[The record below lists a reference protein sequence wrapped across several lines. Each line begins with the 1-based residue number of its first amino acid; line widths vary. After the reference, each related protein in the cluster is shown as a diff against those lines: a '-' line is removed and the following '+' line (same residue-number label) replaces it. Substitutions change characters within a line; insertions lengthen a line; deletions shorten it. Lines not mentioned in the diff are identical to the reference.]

1 MPIRSFRDW
10 QKTMLM
16 TIFRAAAFVL
26 VATLVASALA
36 QSPEI
41 SGRPQDKARFDK
53 RFRAADQ
60 DSDGAL
66 TREEARRSMPSIY
79 RRFNEIDT
87 DKDGKVTREEIE
99 AAFSK
104 RAREERG
111 RLSGLDTNR
120 DGVITRDEILR
131 NASASSRAIDSIDT
145 NKDGNI
151 SQGELDGFIQ
161 RRYYQDLD
169 RRIAPN
175 VIIRGRF

>member
-1 MPIRSFRDW
+1 M
-10 QKTMLM
+10 MLM
-16 TIFRAAAFVL
+16 TIFRAAALIL
-26 VATLVASALA
+26 VATLATPALA

-53 RFRAADQ
+53 RFHAADK
-60 DSDGAL
+60 DGDGAL
-66 TREEARRSMPSIY
+66 TRDEARRSMPSIY

-87 DKDGKVTREEIE
+87 DKDGRVTREELE

-104 RAREERG
+104 RAREERE
-111 RLSGLDTNR
+111 RLMALDSNH

-131 NASASSRAIDSIDT
+131 NASASSRAIDRIDA

-169 RRIAPN
+169 RRIAPKA
-175 VIIRGRF
+175 IIRGQF

>member
-1 MPIRSFRDW
+1 
-10 QKTMLM
+10 MLM
-16 TIFRAAAFVL
+16 TTVRAVAFVL
-26 VATLVASALA
+26 VAALATPALA

-41 SGRPQDKARFDK
+41 SGRPQDKARFD
-53 RFRAADQ
+53 RHFRAADK
-60 DSDGAL
+60 DGDGAL
-66 TREEARRSMPSIY
+66 TREEARRSLPSVY
-79 RRFNEIDT
+79 RRFNEIDA
-87 DKDGKVTREEIE
+87 DHDGRVTREEIE

-104 RAREERG
+104 RAREERA
-111 RLSGLDTNR
+111 RLMALDANR

>member
-1 MPIRSFRDW
+1 MMW
-10 QKTMLM
+10 M

-26 VATLVASALA
+26 VATLAASVLA

-41 SGRPQDKARFDK
+41 SGRPPDKARFDQ
-53 RFRAADQ
+53 RFHAADK
-60 DSDGAL
+60 DGDGAL

-87 DKDGKVTREEIE
+87 DHDGKVTREEIE

-104 RAREERG
+104 RAREERE
-111 RLSGLDTNR
+111 RLMALDTNR

-161 RRYYQDLD
+161 RRYYRDLD

>member
-1 MPIRSFRDW
+1 M
-10 QKTMLM
+10 MLM
-16 TIFRAAAFVL
+16 
-26 VATLVASALA
+26 ATL
-36 QSPEI
+36 
-41 SGRPQDKARFDK
+41 
-53 RFRAADQ
+53 RA
-60 DSDGAL
+60 
-66 TREEARRSMPSIY
+66 
-79 RRFNEIDT
+79 
-87 DKDGKVTREEIE
+87 

-104 RAREERG
+104 RAREERE
-111 RLSGLDTNR
+111 RLMALDTNR

-175 VIIRGRF
+175 VIIWGRF

>member
-1 MPIRSFRDW
+1 M
-10 QKTMLM
+10 MLM
-16 TIFRAAAFVL
+16 TTFRAAAFVL
-26 VATLVASALA
+26 VVALATPALA

-41 SGRPQDKARFDK
+41 SGRPQDKARFDQ

-66 TREEARRSMPSIY
+66 TRDEARRSMPSVY
-79 RRFNEIDT
+79 RRFKEIDT
-87 DKDGKVTREEIE
+87 DHDGKVTREEIE

-104 RAREERG
+104 RAREERE
-111 RLSGLDTNR
+111 RLMALDTDRN
-120 DGVITRDEILR
+120 GVISRDEILR
-131 NASASSRAIDSIDT
+131 NASASSRAIDSIDA

-151 SQGELDGFIQ
+151 SQSELDGFIQ

>member
-1 MPIRSFRDW
+1 MML
-10 QKTMLM
+10 TM
-16 TIFRAAAFVL
+16 ISRAAAFVL
-26 VATLVASALA
+26 VAALATPALA

-53 RFRAADQ
+53 HFRAADK
-60 DSDGAL
+60 DGDGAL
-66 TREEARRSMPSIY
+66 TREEARRSMPSVY
-79 RRFNEIDT
+79 RRFKEIDA
-87 DKDGKVTREEIE
+87 DNDGKVTREEIE

-104 RAREERG
+104 RAREERE
-111 RLSGLDTNR
+111 RLMALDTNH

-151 SQGELDGFIQ
+151 SQGELDNFIQ
-161 RRYYQDLD
+161 RRYYRDID
-169 RRIAPN
+169 RGIAPN